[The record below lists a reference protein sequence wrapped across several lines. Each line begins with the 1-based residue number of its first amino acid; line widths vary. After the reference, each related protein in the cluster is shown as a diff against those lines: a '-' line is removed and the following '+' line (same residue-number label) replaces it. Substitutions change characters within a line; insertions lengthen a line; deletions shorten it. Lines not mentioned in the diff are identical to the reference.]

1 MLHSTMAKQ
10 TGQKDKQWWTIH
22 RKLHI
27 EKDNPTENRGGNGGE
42 LECSRRV
49 SSSCSS
55 NNTRRV
61 TLATHLLTTTKQ
73 NISVVMW
80 DIDVL

>member
-42 LECSRRV
+42 LECSRRGAV
-49 SSSCSS
+49 L
-55 NNTRRV
+55 V
-61 TLATHLLTTTKQ
+61 PQITLVELLLLH
-73 NISVVMW
+73 IR
-80 DIDVL
+80 